1 MLRPMMVAIMFWR
14 TSRLVSL
21 PNEPPWGDPVPVD
34 HPTAVLHLCAMR
46 KSWGCHLLAAALLI
60 VPVAGT
66 AAAQP
71 TGPGQGRAAE
81 TWHWI
86 QKLQTTGSVLHVTA
100 HPDDENGALLALL
113 SRGHGVRTALLSITR
128 GEAGA
133 NAIGPELFDGL
144 GLIRAAELEVAGNWY
159 GLDRIYHTPLAD
171 YGYSKNLDEALRSW
185 DEESAAADVV
195 EVIRRERPMVILARF
210 TGDPRDGHGQ
220 HQFAGRMAARGFD
233 GAPDMD
239 AFPARE
245 GRRPHLPLAFFQR
258 ARDEDGAFEID
269 VSGSRPWL
277 AHSFAELNAI
287 GLSYQRSQT
296 RGVVRPATGRRTSRL
311 LRKDG
316 DPAMENDLLAMLSP
330 ERASL
335 SARFGPAV
343 PGRLRAVLDRIDAHF
358 MAAAEA
364 FDWNA
369 PEASLPRLGEALLEM
384 RGLLSERSPSGFFD
398 VRHELERKEEQLAA
412 AIRAAAGITLEAV
425 AREPAAE
432 TGASPFAPPPA
443 FGPVVPG
450 QHFEVRVRARVLA
463 PARISGVAL
472 DLPGDV
478 EALPAESA
486 GGGAWMQPFLV
497 TLAEDAPVLQPQL
510 ERSGLGESRYRTT
523 GDGTLSAPPAAAAAT
538 LEIEVPAGD
547 SGDVVAVSFPAPVT
561 RFEPNLP
568 YGYERRA
575 LEILP
580 PVSVAFEPGFAA
592 FPAGAGD
599 APFEANLAV
608 TGNEAGEFRVALAL
622 PEGFRAEP
630 AEAAVAFERAGE
642 ESSVRFTVQAGG
654 LQAGA
659 YEIAATVAAGSGE
672 RSPATSYQRIAH
684 RDLPLRYLV
693 RPAML
698 RVAGVE
704 LAMPEGLQVGYVV
717 GAGDEVPAGIAA
729 LGAEVTLL
737 DETALLNSDLSG
749 YDAVV
754 TGTRAYAVRPDL
766 LRANRRLLDYARGGG
781 HLVVLYNTNEL
792 VPDEHAPYPGELP
805 RRSEEVSEEDSPFTI
820 LAPEHPLLRWPH
832 RIGPADF
839 EGWVEQRGS
848 KFWSAWDPA
857 YIPLFETRDTGQDP
871 QRGGALTA
879 ETGEGRYTY
888 FAYAL
893 HRQLP
898 EGIPGAFRLLGNLIA
913 ASRGPR

>member
-1 MLRPMMVAIMFWR
+1 MF
-14 TSRLVSL
+14 
-21 PNEPPWGDPVPVD
+21 
-34 HPTAVLHLCAMR
+34 
-46 KSWGCHLLAAALLI
+46 LA
-60 VPVAGT
+60 VAGL

-71 TGPGQGRAAE
+71 SGPGQGRAALA
-81 TWHWI
+81 WHWI

-144 GLIRAAELEVAGNWY
+144 GLIRAAELEAAGNWY
-159 GLDRIYHTPLAD
+159 GLDRTYHTPLAD

-185 DEESAAADVV
+185 DEESAVADVV

-233 GAPDMD
+233 GAPDMG
-239 AFPARE
+239 AFPTRE
-245 GRRPHLPLAFFQR
+245 GRPHLPLAFFQR
-258 ARDEDGAFEID
+258 GRDEAGAFEVD

-277 AHSFAELNAI
+277 SHSFAELNAV

-296 RGVVRPATGRRTSRL
+296 RGVVRSVAGRRTARL
-311 LRKDG
+311 IRADG
-316 DPAMENDLLAMLSP
+316 DPGAENDLLAMLSP

-335 SARFGPAV
+335 SARFGSVVPA
-343 PGRLRAVLDRIDAHF
+343 RLAVVLDRLDAHF
-358 MAAAEA
+358 QAAAAE
-364 FDWNA
+364 FDWSA
-369 PEASLPRLGEALLEM
+369 PEASLSRLGEALVEAEA
-384 RGLLSERSPSGFFD
+384 LLSERSPSGFFD
-398 VRHELERKEEQLAA
+398 VRHELARKEEQLLA
-412 AIRAAAGITLEAV
+412 AIRYAAGVSLDAV

-432 TGASPFAPPPA
+432 GGDSPFAPPPA

-450 QHFEVRVRARVLA
+450 QRFEVRVMAEALA
-463 PARISGVAL
+463 PARITGVSL
-472 DLPGDV
+472 EVPGEV
-478 EALPAESA
+478 EALPESEA
-486 GGGAWMQPFLV
+486 DGAA
-497 TLAEDAPVLQPQL
+497 LARRFVVELAADAPVLRPHLQ
-510 ERSGLGESRYRTT
+510 RSGLGESRYRTD
-523 GDGTLSAPPAAAAAT
+523 GDWTRGAPPPGVTAT
-538 LEIEVPAGD
+538 LEMEIPAGN
-547 SGDVVAVSFPAPVT
+547 GGETVTVSLTVPVG

-568 YGYERRA
+568 YGHERRE

-580 PVSVAFEPGFAA
+580 PVSASFAPGFAL
-592 FPAGAGD
+592 FPAGEGD
-599 APFEANLAV
+599 GSFDAAVAV
-608 TGNEAGEFRVALAL
+608 TGHQPGEFRVRLDL
-622 PEGFRAEP
+622 PDGFRVEP
-630 AEAAVAFERAGE
+630 AEATVAFDRAGE
-642 ESSVRFTVQAGG
+642 ESSVRFTVTTGG
-654 LQAGA
+654 APAGA
-659 YEIAATVAAGSGE
+659 YDLTATVAAESGE
-672 RSPATSYQRIAH
+672 PAPAVGYLRIAH

-693 RPAML
+693 RPASL

-704 LAMPEGLQVGYVV
+704 LAVPAGLRVGYVV
-717 GAGDEVPAGIAA
+717 GAGDEVPAAIEA

-737 DETALLNSDLSG
+737 DEAALLNADLSG

-766 LRANRRLLDYARGGG
+766 LRANRRLLDYARAGG

-792 VPDEHAPYPGELP
+792 VPNQHAPYPGLLP
-805 RRSEEVSEEDSPFTI
+805 QRSEEVSEEDSPLTI
-820 LAPEHPLLRWPH
+820 LAPEHPLLTWPH

-848 KFWSAWDPA
+848 KFWSAWDGA
-857 YIPLFETRDTGQDP
+857 YTPLFETQDTGQDP

-879 ETGEGRYTY
+879 EVGEGRYTY

-898 EGIPGAFRLLGNLIA
+898 EGVPGAFRLLGNLIA
-913 ASRGPR
+913 ASRAPR

>member
-1 MLRPMMVAIMFWR
+1 MRWF
-14 TSRLVSL
+14 RLFRSLAVVSL
-21 PNEPPWGDPVPVD
+21 VLALAG
-34 HPTAVLHLCAMR
+34 AV
-46 KSWGCHLLAAALLI
+46 G
-60 VPVAGT
+60 
-66 AAAQP
+66 AQP
-71 TGPGQGRAAE
+71 AGPGQGRAAE
-81 TWHWI
+81 VWHWI

-159 GLDRIYHTPLAD
+159 GLDRIYYTPLAD
-171 YGYSKNLDEALRSW
+171 YGYSKNLEEALRSW

-195 EVIRRERPMVILARF
+195 EVVRRERPMVILARF

-233 GAPDMD
+233 GAPDMG

-258 ARDEDGAFEID
+258 ARDEEGAFEID

-277 AHSFAELNAI
+277 SHSFAELNAV

-296 RGVVRPATGRRTSRL
+296 RGVVRPVSGRRTGRL
-311 LRKDG
+311 MRADG
-316 DPAMENDLLAMLSP
+316 DPGAESDLLAMLSP
-330 ERASL
+330 ERSSL
-335 SARFGPAV
+335 SARFGPVV
-343 PGRLRAVLDRIDAHF
+343 PGRLMAVLERLDEQFRGI
-358 MAAAEA
+358 AAG
-364 FDWNA
+364 FDWSA
-369 PEASLPRLGEALLEM
+369 PESSLPRLGAALAEM
-384 RGLLSERSPSGFFD
+384 RELLSERSPSGFFD
-398 VRHELERKEEQLAA
+398 VRHELERKEEQLVA
-412 AIRAAAGITLEAV
+412 AIRSVAGVSFEAV
-425 AREPAAE
+425 ATEPSADSD
-432 TGASPFAPPPA
+432 ASPFAPPPA

-450 QHFEVRVRARVLA
+450 QRFEVRVNAEVLA
-463 PARISGVAL
+463 PARVVGVAL
-472 DLPGDV
+472 EVPGEVEAGDV
-478 EALPAESA
+478 E
-486 GGGAWMQPFLV
+486 GATHRFV
-497 TLAEDAPVLQPQL
+497 ATLAADAPVLSPHV
-510 ERSGLGESRYRTT
+510 ERSGLGESRYRTN
-523 GDGTLSAPPAAAAAT
+523 GDWTRGAPPPAMTAT
-538 LEIEVPAGD
+538 LDVEIPAGD
-547 SGDVVAVSFPAPVT
+547 GGETVTVPLAVAVE

-568 YGYERRA
+568 YGYERRE

-580 PVSVAFEPGFAA
+580 PVSVAFDPGFAA
-592 FPAGAGD
+592 FPAGADG
-599 APFEANLAV
+599 AAFEANVMV
-608 TGNEAGEFRVALAL
+608 TGNQAGEFRVALRL
-622 PEGFRAEP
+622 PEGFRAHP
-630 AEAAVAFERAGE
+630 ADAAVAFDRAGE
-642 ESSVRFTVQAGG
+642 ESSVRFTVHADGMA
-654 LQAGA
+654 AGA
-659 YEIAATVAAGSGE
+659 YEITAALDTGSGE
-672 RSPATSYQRIAH
+672 PESAIGYQRIAH

-693 RPAML
+693 RPAAL

-704 LAMPEGLQVGYVV
+704 LAMPDGLRVGYVV

-737 DETALLNSDLSG
+737 DEAALLNSDLSG

-766 LRANRRLLDYARGGG
+766 LRANRRLLDYARDGG

-792 VPDEHAPYPGELP
+792 IPNEHAPYPGELP

-820 LAPEHPLLRWPH
+820 LAPDHPLLTWPH

-848 KFWSAWDPA
+848 KFWSAWDEA
-857 YIPLFETRDTGQDP
+857 YTALFETQDTGQDP

-879 ETGEGRYTY
+879 EVGDGRYTY

-898 EGIPGAFRLLGNLIA
+898 EGVPGAYRLLGNLIA
-913 ASRGPR
+913 ASRRPR

>member
-1 MLRPMMVAIMFWR
+1 
-14 TSRLVSL
+14 
-21 PNEPPWGDPVPVD
+21 
-34 HPTAVLHLCAMR
+34 MR
-46 KSWGCHLLAAALLI
+46 KFRGWRVLTAALL
-60 VPVAGT
+60 VLPFAG
-66 AAAQP
+66 AAVAQP

-81 TWHWI
+81 AWHWI

-113 SRGHGVRTALLSITR
+113 SRGHGVRTALLSLTR

-144 GLIRAAELEVAGNWY
+144 GLIRAAELEAAGNWY
-159 GLDRIYHTPLAD
+159 GLDRIYYTPLAD

-233 GAPDMD
+233 GAPDMA

-258 ARDEDGAFEID
+258 ARDEDGAYEVD

-277 AHSFAELNAI
+277 SHSFAALNAV

-296 RGVVRPATGRRTSRL
+296 RGVVRPVTGRRTARL
-311 LRKDG
+311 LRADG
-316 DPAMENDLLAMLSP
+316 DPGADNDLLAMLSP

-335 SARFGPAV
+335 SARFGPVV
-343 PGRLRAVLDRIDAHF
+343 PGRLMAVLERLDEQFRAI
-358 MAAAEA
+358 AAG
-364 FDWNA
+364 FDWSA
-369 PEASLPRLGEALLEM
+369 PEASLPRLGAALAEAQE
-384 RGLLSERSPSGFFD
+384 LLSERSPSGFFD
-398 VRHELERKEEQLAA
+398 VRHELERKEEQLVA
-412 AIRAAAGITLEAV
+412 AIRSAAGVSFEAV
-425 AREPAAE
+425 ATEPAADSD
-432 TGASPFAPPPA
+432 ASPFAPPPA

-450 QHFEVRVRARVLA
+450 QRFEVRVNAEALA
-463 PARISGVAL
+463 PARVAGVAL
-472 DLPGDV
+472 ELPGEV
-478 EALPAESA
+478 EPLPESA
-486 GGGAWMQPFLV
+486 ADGQALAQRFLV
-497 TLAEDAPVLQPQL
+497 SLAADAPVLRPHVA
-510 ERSGLGESRYRTT
+510 RSGLGESRYQAN
-523 GDGTLSAPPAAAAAT
+523 GDWALGAPPPALTAVLD
-538 LEIEVPAGD
+538 LEIPAGD
-547 SGDVVAVSFPAPVT
+547 GGDTVAVPLTVPVE

-568 YGYERRA
+568 YGYERRE

-580 PVSVAFEPGFAA
+580 PVSVAFDPGFAA

-599 APFEANLAV
+599 AGFEANLAV
-608 TGNEAGEFRVALAL
+608 TGNQAGEFRVRLEL
-622 PEGFRAEP
+622 PDGFRAHP
-630 AEAAVAFERAGE
+630 AEATVNFDRPGE
-642 ESSVRFTVQAGG
+642 EASVRFTVHADGVV
-654 LQAGA
+654 AGA
-659 YEIAATVAAGSGE
+659 HEIGASVVAGTGE
-672 RSPATSYQRIAH
+672 PAPATGYQRIAH

-693 RPAML
+693 RPAAL

-704 LAMPEGLQVGYVV
+704 LAMPEGLRVGYVV
-717 GAGDEVPAGIAA
+717 GAGDEVPAGIEA

-737 DETALLNSDLSG
+737 DEAALLNADLSG

-766 LRANRRLLDYARGGG
+766 LRANRRLLDYARDGG
-781 HLVVLYNTNEL
+781 HLVVLYNTDEL
-792 VPDEHAPYPGELP
+792 VPNEHAPYPGDLP

-820 LAPEHPLLRWPH
+820 LAPDHPLLTWPH

-857 YIPLFETRDTGQDP
+857 YTALFETRDTGQDP

-879 ETGEGRYTY
+879 EVGDGRYTY

-898 EGIPGAFRLLGNLIA
+898 EGVPGAFRLLGNLIA
-913 ASRGPR
+913 ASRRP

>member
-1 MLRPMMVAIMFWR
+1 MSRIRLLR
-14 TSRLVSL
+14 SL
-21 PNEPPWGDPVPVD
+21 W
-34 HPTAVLHLCAMR
+34 
-46 KSWGCHLLAAALLI
+46 ALL
-60 VPVAGT
+60 VLAVAG
-66 AAAQP
+66 AAGAQP
-71 TGPGQGRAAE
+71 SGPGQGRAA
-81 TWHWI
+81 TAWHWI
-86 QKLQTTGSVLHVTA
+86 QKLQTTGSVLHITA

-171 YGYSKNLDEALRSW
+171 YGYSKNLEEALRSW

-233 GAPDMD
+233 GAPDMG

-258 ARDEDGAFEID
+258 ARDEEGAFEID

-277 AHSFAELNAI
+277 SHSFAELNAI

-296 RGVVRPATGRRTSRL
+296 RGVVRPVAGRRTARL
-311 LRKDG
+311 LRADR
-316 DPAMENDLLAMLSP
+316 DPTADTDLLAMLGP

-335 SARFGPAV
+335 SARFGPMV
-343 PGRLRAVLDRIDAHF
+343 PGRLMAVLEALDEHF
-358 MAAAEA
+358 RTIAAE
-364 FDWNA
+364 FDWSA
-369 PEASLPRLGEALLEM
+369 PEASLPRLGEALAEA

-398 VRHELERKEEQLAA
+398 VRHELERKEEQLVA
-412 AIRAAAGITLEAV
+412 AIRSAAGVSFEAV
-425 AREPAAE
+425 ATEPSADSD
-432 TGASPFAPPPA
+432 GSPFAPPPA

-450 QHFEVRVRARVLA
+450 QRFEVRVNAEVLA
-463 PARISGVAL
+463 PARVAGVAL
-472 DLPGDV
+472 EVPGEVEPGDV
-478 EALPAESA
+478 Q
-486 GGGAWMQPFLV
+486 GATHRFVV
-497 TLAEDAPVLQPQL
+497 TLAADAPVLTPHV
-510 ERSGLGESRYRTT
+510 ERSGLGESRYRAN
-523 GDGTLSAPPAAAAAT
+523 GDWTRGAPPPAMTAT
-538 LEIEVPAGD
+538 LDLEIPAGD
-547 SGDVVAVSFPAPVT
+547 AGETVTVPLAAAVE

-568 YGYERRA
+568 YGYERRE

-580 PVSVAFEPGFAA
+580 PVSVAFDPDFAA
-592 FPAGAGD
+592 FPSGAD
-599 APFEANLAV
+599 SAAFEAIVMV
-608 TGNEAGEFRVALAL
+608 TGNQAGEFRVALAL
-622 PEGFRAEP
+622 PDGFRADP
-630 AEAAVAFERAGE
+630 ADAAVAFDRAGE
-642 ESSVRFTVQAGG
+642 ESSVRFTVHADGMA
-654 LQAGA
+654 AGA
-659 YEIAATVAAGSGE
+659 YEITAALDTGSGE
-672 RSPATSYQRIAH
+672 PESAIGYQRIAH

-693 RPAML
+693 RPAAL

-704 LAMPEGLQVGYVV
+704 LAMPDGLRVGYVV

-737 DETALLNSDLSG
+737 DEAALLNSDLSG

-766 LRANRRLLDYARGGG
+766 LRANRRLLDYARDGG

-792 VPDEHAPYPGELP
+792 IPNEHAPYPGELP

-820 LAPEHPLLRWPH
+820 LAPDHPLLTWPH

-848 KFWSAWDPA
+848 KFWSAWDAA
-857 YIPLFETRDTGQDP
+857 YTALFETQDTGQDP

-879 ETGEGRYTY
+879 EVGEGRYTY

-898 EGIPGAFRLLGNLIA
+898 EGVPGAFRLLGNLIA
-913 ASRGPR
+913 ASRRPD

>member
-1 MLRPMMVAIMFWR
+1 MAALARR
-14 TSRLVSL
+14 
-21 PNEPPWGDPVPVD
+21 
-34 HPTAVLHLCAMR
+34 
-46 KSWGCHLLAAALLI
+46 AAALHFPAMSRIRLLRSRLALL
-60 VPVAGT
+60 VLAVAG
-66 AAAQP
+66 AAGAQP
-71 TGPGQGRAAE
+71 SGPGQGRAA
-81 TWHWI
+81 TAWHWI
-86 QKLQTTGSVLHVTA
+86 QKLQTTGSVLHITA

-144 GLIRAAELEVAGNWY
+144 GLIRAAELEAAGNWY
-159 GLDRIYHTPLAD
+159 GLDRIYYTPLAD
-171 YGYSKNLDEALRSW
+171 YGYSKNLGEALRSW

-220 HQFAGRMAARGFD
+220 HQFAGRIAARGFD
-233 GAPDMD
+233 GAPDMA

-258 ARDEDGAFEID
+258 ARDEEGAFGID

-277 AHSFAELNAI
+277 SHSFAELNAI

-296 RGVVRPATGRRTSRL
+296 RGVVRPVAGRRTARL
-311 LRKDG
+311 LRADG
-316 DPAMENDLLAMLSP
+316 DPTADTDLLAMLGP

-335 SARFGPAV
+335 SARFGPMV
-343 PGRLRAVLDRIDAHF
+343 PGRLMAVLEGLDEHF
-358 MAAAEA
+358 RTIAAE
-364 FDWNA
+364 FDWSA
-369 PEASLPRLGEALLEM
+369 PEASLPRLGEALAEA

-398 VRHELERKEEQLAA
+398 VRHELERKEEQLVA
-412 AIRAAAGITLEAV
+412 AIRAAAGVSFEAV
-425 AREPAAE
+425 ATEPSADSD
-432 TGASPFAPPPA
+432 ASPFAPPPA

-450 QHFEVRVRARVLA
+450 QRFEVRVSAKVLVPARVA
-463 PARISGVAL
+463 GVAL
-472 DLPGDV
+472 EVPGEVEPADV
-478 EALPAESA
+478 Q
-486 GGGAWMQPFLV
+486 GATRRFVV
-497 TLAEDAPVLQPQL
+497 TLAADAPVLTPHV
-510 ERSGLGESRYRTT
+510 ERSGLGESRYRAN
-523 GDGTLSAPPAAAAAT
+523 GDWTLGAPPPAMAAT
-538 LEIEVPAGD
+538 LDLEIPAGD
-547 SGDVVAVSFPAPVT
+547 AGETVTVPLAAAVE

-568 YGYERRA
+568 YGYERRE

-580 PVSVAFEPGFAA
+580 PVSVAFDPDFAA
-592 FPAGAGD
+592 FPSGAER
-599 APFEANLAV
+599 AAFEASVMV
-608 TGNEAGEFRVALAL
+608 TGNRAGEFRVALAL
-622 PEGFRAEP
+622 PDGFRADP
-630 AEAAVAFERAGE
+630 AEAAVAFDRAGE
-642 ESSVRFTVQAGG
+642 ESSVRFTVHADGMA
-654 LQAGA
+654 AGA
-659 YEIAATVAAGSGE
+659 YEITAALDTGSGE
-672 RSPATSYQRIAH
+672 PESAIGYQRIAH

-693 RPAML
+693 RPAAL

-704 LAMPEGLQVGYVV
+704 LAMPDGLRVGYVV
-717 GAGDEVPAGIAA
+717 GAGDEVPAGIEA

-737 DETALLNSDLSG
+737 DEAALLNSDLSG

-792 VPDEHAPYPGELP
+792 IPSEHAPYPGELL

-820 LAPEHPLLRWPH
+820 LAPDHPLLTWPH

-848 KFWSAWDPA
+848 KFWSAWDAA
-857 YIPLFETRDTGQDP
+857 YTALFETQDTGQDP

-879 ETGEGRYTY
+879 EVGEGRYTY

-898 EGIPGAFRLLGNLIA
+898 EGVPGAFRLLGNLIA
-913 ASRGPR
+913 ASRRPD

>member
-1 MLRPMMVAIMFWR
+1 MQTFRGWR
-14 TSRLVSL
+14 VFAT
-21 PNEPPWGDPVPVD
+21 
-34 HPTAVLHLCAMR
+34 
-46 KSWGCHLLAAALLI
+46 ALLI
-60 VPVAGT
+60 LPLVG
-66 AAAQP
+66 AAVAQP
-71 TGPGQGRAAE
+71 TGPGQGRAA
-81 TWHWI
+81 TAWHWI

-171 YGYSKNLDEALRSW
+171 YGYSKNLEEALRSW

-195 EVIRRERPMVILARF
+195 EVIRRERPMIILARF

-233 GAPDMD
+233 GAPDMG

-258 ARDEDGAFEID
+258 ARDEEGASEID

-277 AHSFAELNAI
+277 SHSFAELNAV

-296 RGVVRPATGRRTSRL
+296 RGVVRPVSGRRTARL
-311 LRKDG
+311 MRADG
-316 DPAMENDLLAMLSP
+316 DPGAESDLLAMLSP

-335 SARFGPAV
+335 SARFGPVV
-343 PGRLRAVLDRIDAHF
+343 PGRLMAVLERLDEQFRGI
-358 MAAAEA
+358 AAG
-364 FDWNA
+364 FDWSA
-369 PEASLPRLGEALLEM
+369 PESSLPRLGAALAEM
-384 RGLLSERSPSGFFD
+384 RELLSERSPSGFFD
-398 VRHELERKEEQLAA
+398 VRHELERKEEQLVA
-412 AIRAAAGITLEAV
+412 AIRAAAGVSFEAV
-425 AREPAAE
+425 ATEPSADSD
-432 TGASPFAPPPA
+432 ASPFAPPPA

-450 QHFEVRVRARVLA
+450 QRFEVRVNAEVLA
-463 PARISGVAL
+463 PARVAGVAVEVPGEVG
-472 DLPGDV
+472 PGDV
-478 EALPAESA
+478 E
-486 GGGAWMQPFLV
+486 GATRRFVV
-497 TLAEDAPVLQPQL
+497 TLAADAPVLSPHV
-510 ERSGLGESRYRTT
+510 ERSGLGESRYRTN
-523 GDGTLSAPPAAAAAT
+523 GDWTRGAPPPAMTAT
-538 LEIEVPAGD
+538 LDLEIPAGD
-547 SGDVVAVSFPAPVT
+547 GGETVTVPLAAAVE

-568 YGYERRA
+568 YGYERRE

-580 PVSVAFEPGFAA
+580 PVSVAFDPGFAA
-592 FPAGAGD
+592 FPAGADG
-599 APFEANLAV
+599 AAFEANVMV
-608 TGNEAGEFRVALAL
+608 TGNQPGEFRVALRL
-622 PEGFRAEP
+622 PEGFRAHP
-630 AEAAVAFERAGE
+630 ADAAVAFDRAGE
-642 ESSVRFTVQAGG
+642 ESSVRFTVHADGMV
-654 LQAGA
+654 AGA
-659 YEIAATVAAGSGE
+659 YEITAALNTGSGE
-672 RSPATSYQRIAH
+672 PAPAIGYQRIAH

-693 RPAML
+693 RPAAL

-704 LAMPEGLQVGYVV
+704 LAMPDGLRVGYVV

-737 DETALLNSDLSG
+737 DEAALLNSDLSG

-792 VPDEHAPYPGELP
+792 IPNEHAPYPGALP

-820 LAPEHPLLRWPH
+820 LAPDHPLLTWPH

-848 KFWSAWDPA
+848 KFWSAWDEA
-857 YIPLFETRDTGQDP
+857 YTALFETQDTGQDP

-879 ETGEGRYTY
+879 DVGDGRYTY

-898 EGIPGAFRLLGNLIA
+898 EGVPGAFRLLGNLIA
-913 ASRGPR
+913 ASRRPR

>member
-1 MLRPMMVAIMFWR
+1 M
-14 TSRLVSL
+14 
-21 PNEPPWGDPVPVD
+21 
-34 HPTAVLHLCAMR
+34 
-46 KSWGCHLLAAALLI
+46 
-60 VPVAGT
+60 
-66 AAAQP
+66 QP
-71 TGPGQGRAAE
+71 TGPGQGRAALA
-81 TWHWI
+81 WHWI

-144 GLIRAAELEVAGNWY
+144 GMIRAAELEVAGKWY

-220 HQFAGRMAARGFD
+220 HQFAGRMAARGFE
-233 GAPDMD
+233 GAPDMG

-258 ARDEDGAFEID
+258 ARDEEGALELD

-277 AHSFAELNAI
+277 SHSFAELNAV

-296 RGVVRPATGRRTSRL
+296 RGVIRPVTGRRTARL
-311 LRKDG
+311 MRADG
-316 DPAMENDLLAMLSP
+316 DAGAETDLLAMLSP
-330 ERASL
+330 ERSSL
-335 SARFGPAV
+335 SARFGPVIPA
-343 PGRLRAVLDRIDAHF
+343 RLAAVLQRLDAHF
-358 MAAAEA
+358 AAVTAD
-364 FDWNA
+364 FDWSA
-369 PEASLPRLGEALLEM
+369 PEASLPRLGQALAEAQELLA
-384 RGLLSERSPSGFFD
+384 ERSPSGFFD
-398 VRHELERKEEQLAA
+398 VRHELERKEEQLLT
-412 AIRAAAGITLEAV
+412 AIRYAAGVSVEAV
-425 AREPAAE
+425 ATEPAAD

-450 QHFEVRVRARVLA
+450 QRFEVWVSAEALA
-463 PARISGVAL
+463 PARVAGVTL
-472 DLPGDV
+472 DVPGELETLPEGAASD
-478 EALPAESA
+478 EALSHR
-486 GGGAWMQPFLV
+486 FLV
-497 TLAEDAPVLQPQL
+497 SLAADAPVLRL
-510 ERSGLGESRYRTT
+510 HVERSGLGESRYKTD
-523 GDGTLSAPPAAAAAT
+523 GDWTLGAPPPAVTAT
-538 LEIEVPAGD
+538 VDLEIPAGD
-547 SGDVVAVSFPAPVT
+547 GGETVPVALTVPVE

-568 YGYERRA
+568 YGYERRE

-580 PVSVAFEPGFAA
+580 PVSVSFDPAFAA
-592 FPAGAGD
+592 FPSGEDD
-599 APFEANLAV
+599 ASFAASLAV
-608 TGNEAGEFRVALAL
+608 TGHRAGEFRVRLEL
-622 PEGFRAEP
+622 PDGFRAEP
-630 AEAAVAFERAGE
+630 AEAAVAFDRAGE
-642 ESSVRFTVQAGG
+642 ESSVRFTVHTDEMA
-654 LQAGA
+654 AGA
-659 YEIAATVAAGSGE
+659 YEIGASVLAGDGE
-672 RSPATSYQRIAH
+672 PMPAIGYQRIDH

-693 RPAML
+693 RPAAL

-704 LAMPEGLQVGYVV
+704 LAVPEGLQVGYVV
-717 GAGDEVPAGIAA
+717 GAGDEVPAGIEA

-737 DETALLNSDLSG
+737 DEAALLNADLSG
-749 YDAVV
+749 YDAVM

-766 LRANRRLLDYARGGG
+766 LRANRRLLDYARAGG

-792 VPDEHAPYPGELP
+792 VPGQHAPYPGVLP
-805 RRSEEVSEEDSPFTI
+805 RRSEEVSEEDSPLTT
-820 LAPEHPLLRWPH
+820 LTPEHPLMTWPH

-848 KFWSAWDPA
+848 KFWSEWDEA
-857 YIPLFETRDTGQDP
+857 YTPLFETQDTGQDP

-879 ETGEGRYTY
+879 EVGEGRYTY

-898 EGIPGAFRLLGNLIA
+898 EGVPGAFRLLGNLIA
-913 ASRGPR
+913 ASRAPR